1 MNNHQDLLDI
11 PIKDAA
17 THIFRR
23 PYLFVNPTSHM
34 LEIATFLSIGPQIY
48 VDGLVVINENKKPI
62 GRISGKHIISNIL
75 KTGYPDWLQITAS
88 QIMDDFVGTTD
99 MVSPLSRA
107 VEVFDKTRFAFV
119 PIIAR
124 RTGNSHSLEEE
135 AVASLSIRDI
145 LPLMAKANIG
155 RPIRDLCSPLV
166 SVDKNT
172 SIRGSID
179 FMIKHGIRNIGITED
194 DKGNDDR
201 SKNCKTKLLRIIN
214 DRKILEFLLSH
225 DGRKIM
231 HTNGIAGLA
240 EVDIINHLDMISP
253 MKVKYDTSVSR
264 AADLLMDIRNP
275 CLILQEDNSIVSP
288 WDIVMKTLKSDQ
300 IQTATGVK

>member
-34 LEIATFLSIGPQIY
+34 LEIATFLAIGSQIY
-48 VDGLVVINENKKPI
+48 VDGLIVIDENNKPI
-62 GRISGKHIISNIL
+62 GRIGGKHIILNIL
-75 KTGYPDWLQITAS
+75 KTGYPDWLRITAS
-88 QIMDDFVGTTD
+88 QIMDDFAGTTD
-99 MVSPLSRA
+99 MVSPLSTA
-107 VEVFDKTRFAFV
+107 VEIFDKTRFAFV
-119 PIIAR
+119 PIITR
-124 RTGNSHSLEEE
+124 RTGYSLEEE

-145 LPLMAKANIG
+145 LPLIAKANID
-155 RPIRDLCSPLV
+155 RPIKDLCSPLV

-172 SIRGSID
+172 SIRSAID
-179 FMIKHGIRNIGITED
+179 FMIKHGIRNVGITED
-194 DKGNDDR
+194 DKDNDDR
-201 SKNCKTKLLRIIN
+201 SNNCKTKLLRIIN

-240 EVDIINHLDMISP
+240 GIDIINHLDMISP
-253 MKVKYDTSVSR
+253 MKVKYDTTVSR
-264 AADLLMDIRNP
+264 AAELLMDIRNP
-275 CLILQEDNSIVSP
+275 CLILEENNSIVSP
-288 WDIVMKTLKSDQ
+288 WDIVMKTLKQDHMK
-300 IQTATGVK
+300 TATGVR

>member
-34 LEIATFLSIGPQIY
+34 LEIATFLAIGPQIY
-48 VDGLVVINENKKPI
+48 VDGLIVIDENNKPI
-62 GRISGKHIISNIL
+62 GRIGSKHIILNIL
-75 KTGYPDWLQITAS
+75 KTGYPDWLKITAS
-88 QIMDDFVGTTD
+88 QIMDDFAGTTD
-99 MVSPLSRA
+99 MVSPLSTA

-119 PIIAR
+119 PIITR
-124 RTGNSHSLEEE
+124 RTGYSYSLEEE

-145 LPLMAKANIG
+145 LPLIAKANMN
-155 RPIRDLCSPLV
+155 RPIKDLCSPLV

-172 SIRGSID
+172 SIKSAID
-179 FMIKHGIRNIGITED
+179 SMIKHGIRNIGITEND
-194 DKGNDDR
+194 EGNDDR
-201 SKNCKTKLLRIIN
+201 NNNKTKLLRIVN

-231 HTNGIAGLA
+231 HSNGIAGLA
-240 EVDIINHLDMISP
+240 DIDIINHLDMISP
-253 MKVKYDTSVSR
+253 MKVKYDTTVTR
-264 AADLLMDIRNP
+264 AAELLMDIRNP
-275 CLILQEDNSIVSP
+275 CLILEEDNSIVSP
-288 WDIVMKTLKSDQ
+288 WDIVMKTLK
-300 IQTATGVK
+300 